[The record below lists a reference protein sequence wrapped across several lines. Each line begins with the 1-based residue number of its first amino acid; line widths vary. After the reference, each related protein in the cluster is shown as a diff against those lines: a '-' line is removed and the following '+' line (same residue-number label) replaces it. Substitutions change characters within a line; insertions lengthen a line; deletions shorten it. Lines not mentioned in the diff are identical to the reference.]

1 MFKGIGT
8 AIITPFKDDL
18 SIDYDSF
25 IKIIDYQIE
34 NGVDALIIL
43 GTTGEAPV
51 VDDRE
56 RENIIDFVTKYV
68 NGKVKI
74 IVGTGTNDTKHLLAH
89 NKLAE
94 KYNAQG
100 VLVVNPYYNKGTQR
114 SLVEHYKF
122 ISANTSLP
130 IILYNVPS
138 RTGMNILP
146 ETAVEIFEKC
156 KNVKAIKEASG
167 NISQIAK
174 LIAIKPKEFSVL
186 SGNDDQTL
194 PIISLGGDGVI
205 TSGGNALPKEM
216 VLLTKAA
223 LSNKFDEARIHHN
236 NYVKLL
242 QLLFNETNP
251 IPIKYLM
258 SKLGLCLNTLRLP
271 LIPAT
276 EETEKIV
283 SNEFTY
289 LLQNN
294 LIFSKK

>member
-1 MFKGIGT
+1 MFKGVGT
-8 AIITPFKDDL
+8 AIITPFKNDL
-18 SIDYDSF
+18 SIDYDSLVN
-25 IKIIDYQIE
+25 IIDYQIE

-56 RENIIDFVTKYV
+56 REDIIDFVTKYV
-68 NGKVKI
+68 DGKVKI
-74 IVGTGTNDTKHLLAH
+74 IIGTGTNDTKHLLAH

-94 KYNAQG
+94 KYNVDG
-100 VLVVNPYYNKGTQR
+100 VLVVNPYYNKGTQQ

-122 ISANTSLP
+122 ISENTSLP

-146 ETAVEIFEKC
+146 ETAVEIFKKC

-174 LIAIKPKEFSVL
+174 LIAMKPKEFSVL

-271 LIPAT
+271 IIPAT
-276 EETEKIV
+276 EETEQIV
-283 SNEFTY
+283 SNEFDY
-289 LLQNN
+289 LLKNN